1 MGTLVASA
9 IRGLIKQKRPW
20 INANH
25 AMPLESRKLTI
36 VQDKSELQVSSV
48 EPS

>member
-1 MGTLVASA
+1 
-9 IRGLIKQKRPW
+9 
-20 INANH
+20 
-25 AMPLESRKLTI
+25 MPLESRELTI